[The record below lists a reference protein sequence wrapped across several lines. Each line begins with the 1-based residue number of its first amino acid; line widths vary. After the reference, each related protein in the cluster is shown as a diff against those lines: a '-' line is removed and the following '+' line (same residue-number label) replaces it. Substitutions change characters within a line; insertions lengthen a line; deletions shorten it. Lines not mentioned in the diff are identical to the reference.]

1 MYYSVA
7 DLTLHAALDM
17 EKALRGVVPE
27 GRFVFDFSHMHG
39 FGPLSLLVAGTAIR
53 QYMERYPAVRFSI
66 AGIDAGE
73 GERAGAMGFFRYAV
87 PSSGMGSA
95 PGGAAGGP
103 GCIPITRIDAGALQQ
118 AGYEQGRYM
127 ALGDILEKESGRL
140 TGMLAGGNGELHK
153 LLTYLM
159 REMLRNTPEHAQTSQ
174 MWVCGQYCP
183 SGAAAEIAVMDEG
196 IGLYRSLTRNPS
208 HRAYITDPAAAL
220 RWAVKAGISRAFGPA
235 AGQRS
240 RDEWANSGF
249 GLYMASTICR
259 DLGGSFCIISSGRY
273 LCIDSRGVQ
282 TGETSFSGT
291 AVGLRVPAAQL
302 HDAQGLI
309 SAAARKGEAEA
320 RTIRNAFKKASV
332 PSKGLM
338 TQLEMADDR

>member
-1 MYYSVA
+1 MYSSVA

-53 QYMERYPAVRFSI
+53 QYMERYPAVCFSI
-66 AGIDAGE
+66 AGKDAGD

-87 PSSGMGSA
+87 PSSGMGNAS
-95 PGGAAGGP
+95 
-103 GCIPITRIDAGALQQ
+103 
-118 AGYEQGRYM
+118 
-127 ALGDILEKESGRL
+127 
-140 TGMLAGGNGELHK
+140 GGNGELHK